1 VLDSAALGGNIIIVM
16 QLILFIG
23 IPGTGKSS
31 FYKERFYR
39 THLRLNL
46 DMLRTRHREQV
57 LYAACLE
64 SKTQVVIDNTNLTR
78 SHRARYI
85 TLAREAGYEVHGYFF
100 ESRVADAKVRNALR
114 EGDERLPDGAIHGA
128 SGQLELPVLEEG
140 FDKLWFVKLA
150 EKNQCSVE
158 DWKV

>member
-1 VLDSAALGGNIIIVM
+1 M

-46 DMLRTRHREQV
+46 DMLHTRHREQL
-57 LYAACLE
+57 LYSACLE
-64 SKTQVVIDNTNLTR
+64 SKTQAVIDNTNLTKA
-78 SHRARYI
+78 HRARYI
-85 TLAREAGYEVHGYFF
+85 LPARQARYEVHGYFF
-100 ESRVADAKVRNALR
+100 ESRVAEAKMRNAAR
-114 EGDERLPDGAIHGA
+114 VGDERLPDGAIHGA
-128 SGQLELPVLEEG
+128 SGRLELPSMDEG
-140 FDKLWFVKLA
+140 FDKLWFVKLS
-150 EKNQCSVE
+150 EGNQFVVE

>member
-1 VLDSAALGGNIIIVM
+1 M

-23 IPGTGKSS
+23 IPGAGKSS
-31 FYKERFYR
+31 FYKARFYR

-46 DMLRTRHREQV
+46 DMLRTRHREQL

-64 SKTQVVIDNTNLTR
+64 SKTPVVIDNTNLTKAR
-78 SHRARYI
+78 RARYI
-85 TLAREAGYEVHGYFF
+85 TPAREAGYEVHGYFF

-128 SGQLELPVLEEG
+128 SGQLELPSMDEG

-150 EKNQCSVE
+150 EENQFLME
-158 DWKV
+158 GWKV

>member
-1 VLDSAALGGNIIIVM
+1 MVM

-46 DMLRTRHREQV
+46 DMLRTRHREQL
-57 LYAACLE
+57 LYTACLE
-64 SKTQVVIDNTNLTR
+64 SKTQVVIDSTNLTKAR
-78 SHRARYI
+78 RARYI
-85 TLAREAGYEVHGYFF
+85 TPAREVGYEVHGYFF
-100 ESRVADAKVRNALR
+100 ESRVADAKLRNALR
-114 EGDERLPDGAIHGA
+114 EGEERLPDGAIHGA
-128 SGQLELPVLEEG
+128 SGKLELPAMEEG
-140 FDKLWFVKLA
+140 FEKLFFVRLA
-150 EKNQCSVE
+150 EGNQFVVE

>member
-1 VLDSAALGGNIIIVM
+1 M

-31 FYKERFYR
+31 FYKMRFYR

-46 DMLRTRHREQV
+46 DMLRTRHREQL
-57 LYAACLE
+57 LYTVCLE
-64 SKTQVVIDNTNLTR
+64 SKTQVVIDNTNLTKAQ
-78 SHRARYI
+78 RARYI
-85 TLAREAGYEVHGYFF
+85 TLAREAGYEVQGYFF

-128 SGQLELPVLEEG
+128 SGRLELPSMDEG

-150 EKNQCSVE
+150 EENQFSVE
-158 DWKV
+158 DWEV